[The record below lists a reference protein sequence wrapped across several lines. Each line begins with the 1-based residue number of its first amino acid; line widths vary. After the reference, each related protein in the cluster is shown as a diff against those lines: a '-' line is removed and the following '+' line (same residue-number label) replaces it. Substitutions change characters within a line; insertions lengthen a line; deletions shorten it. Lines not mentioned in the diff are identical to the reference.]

1 VTPDAEKTRRVWP
14 LRTAPTTTPAGTHS
28 HPLPAV
34 MRLSLAGLVVAVLLQ
49 CAAITVLAIYVVQD
63 HNYVIG
69 RGELRDRETVALKE
83 QIRQSICDLLDQL
96 PEGGLLDRPRNKYGC
111 GPGIPLSEFP
121 QGWQDKIRSQQP
133 DEPATTETPAE
144 PAPTEPPEAPEPA
157 QPTSIPARPGVLPRV
172 DTGRPLPAGVT
183 GPVVPSEPP
192 PLAPPG
198 QIADLLCGILPVCP
212 TG

>member
-1 VTPDAEKTRRVWP
+1 VTPDVEKTRRVWP

-96 PEGGLLDRPRNKYGC
+96 PEGGLLDRPRHKYGC

-144 PAPTEPPEAPEPA
+144 PAPEQSTATPVPP
-157 QPTSIPARPGVLPRV
+157 GMLPPV
-172 DTGRPLPAGVT
+172 DTSRPLPGGVK
-183 GPVVPSEPP
+183 GPIVPSEPP

-198 QIADLLCGILPVCP
+198 QIADLLCGILPVCT